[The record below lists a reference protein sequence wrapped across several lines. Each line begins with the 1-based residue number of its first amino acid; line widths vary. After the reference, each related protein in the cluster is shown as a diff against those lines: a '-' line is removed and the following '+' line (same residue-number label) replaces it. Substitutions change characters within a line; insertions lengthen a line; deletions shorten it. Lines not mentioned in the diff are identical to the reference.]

1 MLTNIFIMLF
11 FNESIRITCTRDF
24 QNHGYEPQGNPWTL
38 IPQQAAEYYTL
49 RCAGLFDLQISIHF
63 VFEI

>member
-24 QNHGYEPQGNPWTL
+24 QNHGYEPQGNPDG
-38 IPQQAAEYYTL
+38 Y
-49 RCAGLFDLQISIHF
+49 RD
-63 VFEI
+63 